1 MERRTLC
8 EHHFFSF
15 SIFNIS
21 SAIIRIPPRENFRY
35 SRVGPREAKFKIKR
49 CACKQG
55 AGKYVA
61 IHDQLSYPYLLL
73 HVQTFKINVP
83 FKFAQ
88 KRDEGDDKNRGESS
102 STINYTI
109 SLSISTNRSRKKCS
123 VDLRPSS
130 LRMFFSKNSRNWG
143 KLELKKYRFWLKIEK
158 WKIIT
163 VQLI

>member
-61 IHDQLSYPYLLL
+61 IHDQLSPYLQLSN
-73 HVQTFKINVP
+73 NVP

-109 SLSISTNRSRKKCS
+109 SLSISTNKSRKKCS
-123 VDLRPSS
+123 VDLRSSS